1 MGSNY
6 NPKPLAAEVLVENG
20 KTNLIRARQTFD
32 DLVRGEVIPSF
43 TQ

>member
-6 NPKPLAAEVLVENG
+6 NNKSLAAEVLVENG
-20 KTNLIRARQTFD
+20 KANLIRARQTFD
-32 DLVRGEVIPSF
+32 DLVRGEVIPAF